1 MKKVI
6 ILLVLLVFS
15 SSIFANGLNLNSPG
29 PKALGMGG
37 AFVGLAD
44 DATAIYWNPAGLVGQ
59 ESGVLVAVTD
69 IIPFA
74 SYKWEYADF
83 GIDIDAEAKVN
94 HYVGPNI
101 FVNYTLD
108 KWAFGF
114 GAYVPAG
121 VGVEWDKDD
130 FGGNMKSKIGVIDFS
145 PAVAYKLSE
154 QFSFGVAANIYYGM
168 FEMDKYIPEDEM
180 DTSQELSGLG
190 YGAALGL
197 KFKVN
202 DKLSFGLSYKTPV
215 KIAFEGDGEMI
226 SEGVTTDWDNVTADV
241 EWPTWFGFGSAYKVK
256 DNWTITFDVQ
266 YSNWGA
272 LEEVVEEIEFI
283 HPLAG
288 QMTMKDTLHMEWED
302 AVQIRL
308 GTEYNVNESFSILGG
323 YYYDPAPAP
332 DKTNNVLFPSS
343 TNHVI
348 TTGCVYSKNKIY
360 VKLGIEYLLGAERD
374 ISDDLTLEG
383 FKNAQPGKH
392 KMDIF
397 AFSFGLGYKF

>member
-1 MKKVI
+1 
-6 ILLVLLVFS
+6 
-15 SSIFANGLNLNSPG
+15 
-29 PKALGMGG
+29 
-37 AFVGLAD
+37 
-44 DATAIYWNPAGLVGQ
+44 
-59 ESGVLVAVTD
+59 
-69 IIPFA
+69 
-74 SYKWEYADF
+74 
-83 GIDIDAEAKVN
+83 
-94 HYVGPNI
+94 
-101 FVNYTLD
+101 
-108 KWAFGF
+108 
-114 GAYVPAG
+114 VPAG
-121 VGVEWDKDD
+121 VGAEWDKDD

-154 QFSFGVAANIYYGM
+154 QFSIGVAANIYYGM
-168 FEMDKYIPEDEM
+168 FEMDKYIGM

-197 KFKVN
+197 KLKAN
-202 DKLSFGLSYKTPV
+202 EKLSFGLSYKTPV

-226 SEGVTTDWDNVTADV
+226 SEGVTTDWDNIEADV
-241 EWPTWFGFGSAYKVK
+241 EWPTWFGFGSAYKFK

-283 HPLAG
+283 HPLYS

-348 TTGCVYSKNKIY
+348 TTGCVYSKNKIAI
-360 VKLGIEYLLGAERD
+360 KLGIEYLLGAERD

-383 FKNAQPGKH
+383 FKNEQPGKH

-397 AFSFGLGYKF
+397 AFSLGLGYDF